1 MKNVFLFY
9 GNEELMIKNKIDK
22 LVNSITDNQY
32 NINVYDMEINNV
44 SMAVQDLLTPPFLS
58 DNKVIIIK
66 NPIFLT
72 KTKSEIEHKTEMLL
86 NYLDNI
92 EDASYLIIDAGGLK
106 VDENNSLF
114 KKIKQKGEVSE
125 TKELSQVEMKGW
137 LKRKFALIGKE
148 ITDDAV
154 LLFFERIGW
163 NLLTASNEFD
173 KVANYVGNKEFIT
186 INDVEKVV
194 VKELETDVFKLT
206 NALQNGDRKQVI
218 LLYQDLVKTG
228 NDPVKLL
235 GLVSKTVKD
244 TYNVCLMLE
253 KGYKQIDVAN
263 TLGVSTGRAYYII
276 KSARSFKI
284 EKLENL
290 LLQLH
295 DLDYRI
301 KTGRIDKNTGFE
313 MFLFGYSK

>member
-32 NINVYDMEINNV
+32 NINTYDMQVNNV

-58 DNKVIIIK
+58 DYKVVIIK

-72 KTKSEIEHKTEMLL
+72 KSKSEIDHRIDMLL

-92 EDASYLIIDAGGLK
+92 EDTSYLIIDAGGLK
-106 VDENNSLF
+106 LDETSNLF
-114 KKIKQKGEVSE
+114 KKLKQKGEVSE
-125 TKELSQVEMKGW
+125 TRELSQVEMKGW
-137 LKRKFALIGKE
+137 LKRKFAIINKE
-148 ITDDAV
+148 ITDAAV
-154 LLFFERIGW
+154 ESFFDRIGW
-163 NLLTASNEFD
+163 NLLTANNEFE
-173 KVANYVGNKEFIT
+173 KVANYVGSKETVT
-186 INDVEKVV
+186 IDDIEKVV

-206 NALQNGDRKQVI
+206 NALQNGDKKQTI
-218 LLYQDLVKTG
+218 LIYQDLIKTG

-244 TYNVCLMLE
+244 TYNVCLMIE
-253 KGYKQIDVAN
+253 QGYKQIDIAN
-263 TLGVSTGRAYYII
+263 ALGVSSRRAYYII
-276 KSARSFKI
+276 KSARSFKV

-295 DLDYRI
+295 SLDYRI
-301 KTGRIDKNTGFE
+301 KTGKIDKNTGFE

>member
-106 VDENNSLF
+106 VDENNPLF

>member
-1 MKNVFLFY
+1 MKNIFLFY

-22 LVNSITDNQY
+22 LVSSITDNQY
-32 NINVYDMEINNV
+32 NINIYDMQVNNV

-58 DNKVIIIK
+58 DNKVVIIK

-72 KTKSEIEHKTEMLL
+72 KTKSEIDHRLDMLM
-86 NYLDNI
+86 NYLDNVEESSYLVI
-92 EDASYLIIDAGGLK
+92 DASGLK
-106 VDENNSLF
+106 IDETKDLF

-137 LKRKFALIGKE
+137 LKRKFSLIGKE
-148 ITDDAV
+148 ITDEAV

-163 NLLTASNEFD
+163 NLLTANNEFE
-173 KVANYVGNKEFIT
+173 KVSNYMGSKETVTVSDI
-186 INDVEKVV
+186 EKVV

-206 NALQNGDRKQVI
+206 NALQEGNKKQTI
-218 LLYQDLVKTG
+218 LLYQDLIKTG

-235 GLVSKTVKD
+235 GLVSKSVKD
-244 TYNVCLMLE
+244 IYNVCLMLAN
-253 KGYKQIDVAN
+253 GYKQIDIAN

-276 KSARSFKI
+276 KSARSFKL
-284 EKLENL
+284 EKLEDL

-301 KTGRIDKNTGFE
+301 KTGKIDKNTGFE
-313 MFLFGYSK
+313 MFLFGYTK